1 MIATTT
7 QIVSMDYGAIM
18 MDGGILIIAKP
29 VCHIS
34 NMYVIVNSI
43 SKHH

>member
-29 VCHIS
+29 VCHVLTM
-34 NMYVIVNSI
+34 NVVVNRI
-43 SKHH
+43 SKNH